1 MLIAQSLLL
10 LERYLLAFEE
20 ASMACITSINISARK
35 GVRKTPVG
43 DAPQVV
49 LVDDGLEND
58 AHAGKRHRQVSFLA
72 EASLAK
78 ARDMGLEVGPG
89 DFAET
94 LQLGESIC
102 LICLWVRNSVW
113 EKTCWWKSARS
124 VKCAIPVVPFTIWRA
139 IASSP
144 ARAFS
149 GWCCMVVLFR
159 LVTPLRW

>member
-1 MLIAQSLLL
+1 MLIVQPSLL

-58 AHAGKRHRQVSFLA
+58 AHAGKWHRQVSFLA

-78 ARDMGLEVGPG
+78 ACDMGLEVGPG
-89 DFAET
+89 DFCRK
-94 LQLGESIC
+94 LYNQGN
-102 LICLWVRNSVW
+102 R
-113 EKTCWWKSARS
+113 SA
-124 VKCAIPVVPFTIWRA
+124 
-139 IASSP
+139 
-144 ARAFS
+144 
-149 GWCCMVVLFR
+149 
-159 LVTPLRW
+159 

>member
-58 AHAGKRHRQVSFLA
+58 AHAGKWHRQVSFLA

-89 DFAET
+89 DFAENFT
-94 LQLGESIC
+94 TEGIDLLDLPLGTQL
-102 LICLWVRNSVW
+102 R
-113 EKTCWWKSARS
+113 
-124 VKCAIPVVPFTIWRA
+124 
-139 IASSP
+139 
-144 ARAFS
+144 
-149 GWCCMVVLFR
+149 
-159 LVTPLRW
+159 

>member
-1 MLIAQSLLL
+1 
-10 LERYLLAFEE
+10 
-20 ASMACITSINISARK
+20 MACITSINISARK

-58 AHAGKRHRQVSFLA
+58 AHAGKWHRQVSFLA

-89 DFAET
+89 DFAENFT
-94 LQLGESIC
+94 TEGIDLLD
-102 LICLWVRNSVW
+102 W